1 MSIAYRVT
9 CFQRHLLPTSLA
21 SNVTCFQSHLLPT
34 SLASTSLDSNVT
46 CFQRHLLPMSLYSNV
61 TCFQHHLLLVS
72 LLTRSGFN
80 SGAGWGEVDTRT
92 DCPWTYQGLSEW
104 VQSVDWTVAR
114 LVLPWRGHPQHD
126 TKHGQPGYFHCQ
138 WTPVRPSLPF
148 LPGVQGLRLWGPSPL
163 LLVCACNRN
172 V

>member
-1 MSIAYRVT
+1 MSLAYRVT

-46 CFQRHLLPMSLYSNV
+46 CFQRHLLPMSLNSNV

-72 LLTRSGFN
+72 LLTRYDFN

-92 DCPWTYQGLSEW
+92 DCPWTYQGQSEW